1 MTKEIKLNTFLL
13 VFLIISITAIYFL
26 AENGSTN
33 SLFII
38 GGITAIKFLA
48 VAFQFMET
56 KKANLFWK
64 ILSVVF
70 IIAYLIG
77 VIVLG

>member
-13 VFLIISITAIYFL
+13 VFLIIGIAAIYSL

>member
-13 VFLIISITAIYFL
+13 VFLIIGIAAIYFL

-64 ILSVVF
+64 ILVILFVLAF
-70 IIAYLIG
+70 LIG
-77 VIVLG
+77 VFVLS

>member
-13 VFLIISITAIYFL
+13 VFLIIGIAAIYSL

-38 GGITAIKFLA
+38 GGITAIKFLV

-64 ILSVVF
+64 ILPVIF

-77 VIVLG
+77 IMFLG